1 MKKFILSEKTA
12 KQALKIMVAIL
23 IAVISG
29 FVLSRTIPNSQ
40 FIKDTIE
47 SLEKSRDVTIEFSGA
62 TLAASLG
69 LSALPGDFASPIA
82 QMVADMNKYFIFILA
97 IIFVEKIIVM
107 EGTKL
112 ALSLIIPVAC
122 AIFAFAMLTKK
133 RWFEVLS
140 YKLMVFAIAL
150 ILLIPLS
157 THAVNRWGADYNE
170 YVADTIEET
179 QDGANK
185 IDEIKSSAAEGEG
198 VFDKLTNAFNTAISD
213 SDALMEYFK
222 SVTKKC
228 MTSISILIV
237 TTFAVPILI
246 AVIFKFLISSLFNIS
261 IPTKEFSLIEG
272 QDVSNQKN
280 S

>member
-222 SVTKKC
+222 GVTKKC